1 MTVTISFLGGAGTVT
16 GSKYLVRHGGHSL
29 LVDCGLFQGYK
40 QLRLRNWQPLPLPV
54 APDQIGAVVLTH
66 AHLDHSGYLPLLA
79 RDGYTHPIHAT
90 AGTRD
95 LCAILL
101 PDSGHLQEEDAAFLN
116 RHQLSQHAP
125 ALPLYTRLDA
135 LHCLRQFRNHAFHQ
149 PFEPLP
155 GWRAT
160 FTRAGHTLGA
170 ASVLL
175 EVGGRRILFSG
186 DLGRPDD
193 LVMDPPEAP
202 PAADTVLIESTYG
215 DRQHLQEGLL
225 DQLGPTLQRLAQ
237 RGGVAMVPVFA
248 VGRAQTVLHA
258 IHLLKAQGVVPRSLP
273 VFLDSPMA
281 VSTTGL
287 FAQHRDGHRLS
298 AHDVHALSHSATLVQ
313 TTDESKALARRHG
326 PMVILSASGMAT
338 GGRVL
343 HHLALYAGDHRN
355 MVILTGHQAPGT
367 RGARMAAGE
376 KRIRIHG
383 QEVAVRAEVVQ
394 LTSASAHADADQTL
408 AWLRRMA
415 HAPEQVFVVHGEMG
429 AADML
434 RERIAHELR
443 WRASVPEHGSTLNA

>member
-1 MTVTISFLGGAGTVT
+1 MSVSITFLGGAGTVT
-16 GSKYLVRHGGHSL
+16 GSKYLVRHNSHSL

-40 QLRLRNWQPLPLPV
+40 LLRERNWQRLPLTPR
-54 APDQIGAVVLTH
+54 QIDAVVLTH

-79 RDGYTHPIHAT
+79 RDGYTKPIHCT
-90 AGTRD
+90 PGTRD

-116 RHQLSQHAP
+116 RHALTRHQP

-135 LHCLRQFRNHAFHQ
+135 LHCLKQFRTHAFHK
-149 PFEPLP
+149 PFEPIP
-155 GWRAT
+155 GWRVQ
-160 FTRAGHTLGA
+160 FTHAGHILGA

-186 DLGRPDD
+186 DLGRTDD
-193 LVMDPPEAP
+193 LLMTPPEAP
-202 PAADTVLIESTYG
+202 PAADTVLVESTYG
-215 DRQHLQEGLL
+215 DREHPAQDMLQE
-225 DQLGPTLQRLAQ
+225 LGPALQRLAQ
-237 RGGVAMVPVFA
+237 RGGVAVVPVFA
-248 VGRAQTVLHA
+248 VGRAQSVLHA
-258 IHLLKAQGVVPRSLP
+258 IQQLKGQGVLPASLP

-287 FAQHRDGHRLS
+287 FERYPGEHRLN
-298 AHDVHALSHSATLVQ
+298 AQQVHALSHCATMVE
-313 TTDESKALARRHG
+313 TTDQSKALARRHG

-355 MVILTGHQAPGT
+355 MIVITGHQAPGT
-367 RGARMAAGE
+367 RGARIAAGE
-376 KRIRIHG
+376 KSIRIHG
-383 QEVAVRAEVVQ
+383 QDVAIRAEVVQ
-394 LTSASAHADADQTL
+394 LTSASAHADATQTL
-408 AWLRRMA
+408 AWLRRME
-415 HAPEQVFVVHGEMG
+415 HAPEQVYVVHGEMQ

-443 WRASVPEHGSTLNA
+443 WRAAVPEHGSTATV